1 MWISEFEPNT
11 YDNYVGNKNIIFN
24 LKKSFNDGQKIYLID
39 SYSSSGKTLLAKLF
53 FKENNFHYNIIST
66 NEFKNNNIFK
76 EKLNDLLTFKSFFQI
91 IDKKNTG
98 IIIKDVDNIIN
109 DIIKLILNSKTTK
122 ICFIILNK
130 LKINKNKKIT
140 KFTLNKATKNE
151 IENFL
156 LDLYLKKNFF
166 LDNEAFNLLYLTSN
180 SDIRYIINFLEDIYY
195 YIIEKKIKNIT
206 KKIILLFIERKKK
219 DINFQ
224 LQETIENLIFK
235 KNSITD
241 NINLVYFDYYY
252 IPTLIYDNLFTIS
265 KINNDFNNY
274 VTCLENY
281 LMAEYIYNFQYEQ
294 QNEILIN
301 TYILLNS
308 IYQNILFDK
317 KKLTFKLKYSELLN
331 KLLKINKFSNISHEK
346 INLITFKKNKK

>member
-1 MWISEFEPNT
+1 MWLDEFEPN
-11 YDNYVGNKNIIFN
+11 NFNEYVGNKNIIFN
-24 LKKSFNDGQKIYLID
+24 LKKNYNNNKIYLID

-53 FKENNFHYNIIST
+53 FKENDYNYKILST
-66 NEFKNNNIFK
+66 IEYKNNLIFK

-91 IDKKNTG
+91 IEKKKTG

-109 DIIKLILNSKTTK
+109 DIIKLVLNSKTTK

-130 LKINKNKKIT
+130 LKINKNKKII
-140 KFTLNKATKNE
+140 KITLNKPSKNE

-156 LDLYLKKNFF
+156 LDLYLKKDFF
-166 LDNEAFNLLYLTSN
+166 LDNEAFNLLYLSSN

-195 YIIEKKIKNIT
+195 YIIQKKIKKVDKNIM
-206 KKIILLFIERKKK
+206 LLFINKKKK

-235 KNSITD
+235 KNSISD

-252 IPTLIYDNLFTIS
+252 VPSIIYDNLFTIS
-265 KINNDFNNY
+265 KINNDFDNY
-274 VTCLENY
+274 VICLENY
-281 LMAEYIYNFQYEQ
+281 LIAEYIYNLQYEK
-294 QNEILIN
+294 QNDLLIN

-308 IYQNILFDK
+308 IYQNILFEK
-317 KKLTFKLKYSELLN
+317 QKLTFKVKYSELLN
-331 KLLKINKFSNISHEK
+331 KLLKINKFSNISYEK
-346 INLITFKKNKK
+346 INLIEFQKSKK

>member
-1 MWISEFEPNT
+1 MWINEFEPNV
-11 YDNYVGNKNIIFN
+11 YDKYVGNKNIIFN
-24 LKKSFNDGQKIYLID
+24 LKKSFSDCQKLYLID
-39 SYSSSGKTLLAKLF
+39 SFSSSGKTLLAKLF
-53 FKENNFHYNIIST
+53 FKEYNFHYKIIST
-66 NEFKNNNIFK
+66 IEFKNNIVFK

-91 IDKKNTG
+91 IDKKKTG

-109 DIIKLILNSKTTK
+109 DVIKLILNTKTTK

-130 LKINKNKKIT
+130 LKINKNKKII
-140 KFTLNKATKNE
+140 KLRLNKPTKNE

-156 LDLYLKKNFF
+156 LDLYLKKKFF
-166 LDNEAFNLLYLTSN
+166 LDNEAFNLLYLASN

-195 YIIEKKIKNIT
+195 YIVEKNIKKINKDLM
-206 KKIILLFIERKKK
+206 LLFIKRKKK
-219 DINFQ
+219 DINYQ

-274 VTCLENY
+274 VICLENY
-281 LMAEYIYNFQYEQ
+281 LTAEYIYNFQYEQ
-294 QNEILIN
+294 QNDILIS

-331 KLLKINKFSNISHEK
+331 RLLKINKFSNISYEK
-346 INLITFKKNKK
+346 INLIAFQKSKK

>member
-1 MWISEFEPNT
+1 MWIDEFEPNKINE
-11 YDNYVGNKNIIFN
+11 YIGNKNIIFN
-24 LKKSFNDGQKIYLID
+24 LKKSFNNGEKIYLID
-39 SYSSSGKTLLAKLF
+39 SLSSSGKTLLAKLF
-53 FKENNFHYNIIST
+53 LKENDYHYNIIST
-66 NEFKNNNIFK
+66 IEFKNNLIFK

-91 IDKKNTG
+91 IEKKNTG

-109 DIIKLILNSKTTK
+109 DVIKIILNSKTTK

-140 KFTLNKATKNE
+140 KLTLNKPTKNE

-156 LDLYLKKNFF
+156 LDLYLKKKFF

-180 SDIRYIINFLEDIYY
+180 SDIRYIINFLEDMYY
-195 YIIEKKIKNIT
+195 YIIEKKMKQVNKN
-206 KKIILLFIERKKK
+206 IILLFIERKKK
-219 DINFQ
+219 DINYQ
-224 LQETIENLIFK
+224 LHETIENLIFK

-252 IPTLIYDNLFTIS
+252 IPTLIYDNLFVIS
-265 KINNDFNNY
+265 KINNDFDNY
-274 VTCLENY
+274 LICLENY
-281 LMAEYIYNFQYEQ
+281 LISEYIYNLQYEK
-294 QNEILIN
+294 QNDILIN

-331 KLLKINKFSNISHEK
+331 KLLKINKYSNVSYEQ
-346 INLITFKKNKK
+346 INLIEFKKSKK